1 MLSAFTLHVVWVFRL
16 VLYFDA
22 SCLLPHPDKYWK
34 IIWVCCFVLAANS
47 RLCRVSAPMQ
57 NLLCPHLHRTIEKFP
72 NLWHSWHLHARRWH
86 LLNSKCSC
94 SHLSTD
100 GDVGLVSQCV
110 QEHCTRKHL
119 HYCATKTTSQV
130 KWNVVLLFT
139 WLAIGIHAHRR
150 IHSAC
155 FTWGRTAKVL
165 TSETAH
171 QCI

>member
-1 MLSAFTLHVVWVFRL
+1 MFAPSSWQVLKNNLSLLFCVGSKLSIMSCLCTDAESSMSAFAMH
-16 VLYFDA
+16 
-22 SCLLPHPDKYWK
+22 C
-34 IIWVCCFVLAANS
+34 
-47 RLCRVSAPMQ
+47 
-57 NLLCPHLHRTIEKFP
+57 TIEKFP

-139 WLAIGIHAHRR
+139 WLAIGICAHRR
-150 IHSAC
+150 IRSAC
-155 FTWGRTAKVL
+155 FTWGRTAKLL
-165 TSETAH
+165 TSEMAH
-171 QCI
+171 QCIQVCREAFVSLQPF